1 MGSSPLT
8 SNTWVGQQV
17 GERNRYRLDQIVGS
31 GGMGEVYLAMDLL
44 LGKPV
49 ALKLLHKTLR
59 DNVELRHRFEREIV
73 ISAALVSEHIVQV
86 TDHGIIEGE
95 FPYYVME
102 YLSGQN
108 LAALMKIEPCLAPD
122 RAVRILLQVCAGLRV
137 AHNGVTLW
145 REGATSAEHIK
156 VIHRD
161 LKPDNLFLVP
171 HDILGELVK
180 ILDFGIA
187 KIRGEQ
193 LSLSDIT
200 DSSNFLGT
208 CRYAAPEQWQ
218 GEDTVDERTDIYSLG
233 MLLYQMLSGTDPFGL
248 HSGSRNVPLAAWLSA
263 HAYTKPIS
271 LRHLKSSQWIPP
283 LLDDVLMRCLE
294 KDPDH
299 RFSSVS
305 ELSQALQAA
314 IGDPVPFY
322 TRQSETEPAEP
333 KSKLAVSVPPKT
345 KSSPDFFPKVFTTL
359 RSSPPSQAVANAL
372 THPLLKKPLTPIQ
385 EEARSTQRFW
395 RFQILNQTGIM
406 ILIPLTFAC
415 LGGFIWFRTHSTP
428 LNQALAAAQTGDFS
442 TAIALAK
449 TVRIGDISYT
459 KAQILASEWQ
469 LLIARQ
475 AAEKGDLSSAIA
487 LASQLHPQNSTY
499 QAAQILLADW
509 RLEEAERHLQNREY
523 DVGATLL
530 SQISSDLPQFAKA
543 QKLQLM
549 IESWQQAQT
558 LSQSGNL
565 QQSIAAA
572 YAIDPNTALS
582 EAAETLICQN
592 LTGLLS
598 REFRIQVNQASN
610 GDPPL
615 FKNYR
620 LSGCL
625 SPYLTI
631 QSEVDRLDA
640 RDEDNLK
647 IIALVMA
654 GFVWQKLPPAA
665 HARFQ
670 EGEIQIQLI
679 EKSTPMA
686 NIFVNEPSLLSA
698 NKDRLEEMMNSI
710 QVQYAK

>member
-1 MGSSPLT
+1 MGSSSLT
-8 SNTWVGQQV
+8 SNAWVGQQV
-17 GERNRYRLDQIVGS
+17 GERNRYRLDQILGS

-49 ALKLLHKTLR
+49 ALKLLHKSLR
-59 DNVELRHRFEREIV
+59 DNLELRQRFEREIV
-73 ISAALVSEHIVQV
+73 ISAALISEHIVQV

-108 LAALMKIEPCLAPD
+108 LATLMKTEPCLPPE

-137 AHNGVTLW
+137 AHNGITLW

-187 KIRGEQ
+187 KIRGEH
-193 LSLSDIT
+193 LSLADIT
-200 DSSNFLGT
+200 DSGNFLGT

-218 GEDTVDERTDIYSLG
+218 GEDRVDERTDIYSLG

-263 HAYTKPIS
+263 HAYTKPIR
-271 LRHLKSSQWIPP
+271 LRQLKSNQWIPP

-299 RFSSVS
+299 RFASVS

-314 IGDPVPFY
+314 IGEPLPLY
-322 TRQSETEPAEP
+322 NRQSETEPAEP
-333 KSKLAVSVPPKT
+333 KRNLAG
-345 KSSPDFFPKVFTTL
+345 SPNP
-359 RSSPPSQAVANAL
+359 RSSPPIEFPLKQAVPNAL
-372 THPLLKKPLTPIQ
+372 THPLLKKPLASMQP
-385 EEARSTQRFW
+385 EEVKLTQHFW
-395 RFQILNQTGIM
+395 IPKLFNQTGI
-406 ILIPLTFAC
+406 ITLITVITAS
-415 LGGFIWFRTHSTP
+415 LGTFIWFRTYSTP
-428 LNQALAAAQTGDFS
+428 LNQALTAAQTGDFS

-449 TVRIGDISYT
+449 TVQRGDLNYT
-459 KAQILASEWQ
+459 KAQVLLSEWQ
-469 LLIARQ
+469 LLLARQ
-475 AAEKGDLSSAIA
+475 AAEKGDLNAAIA
-487 LASQLHPQNSTY
+487 LARHLHPQDSTY

-509 RLEEAERHLQNREY
+509 QLAEAENRLRRQEY
-523 DVGATLL
+523 DVSATLL
-530 SQISSDLPQFAKA
+530 QQISSELPQFAKA

-558 LSQSGNL
+558 LSQSGQL

-572 YAIDPNTALS
+572 YSIAPDTALS
-582 EAAETLICQN
+582 GAAETLICQN
-592 LTGLLS
+592 LAGLLS

-615 FKNYR
+615 FKNYQ

-625 SPYLTI
+625 SPSLTI
-631 QSEVDRLDA
+631 RSEVARLTA

-679 EKSTPMA
+679 ERSSPMA
-686 NIFVNEPSLLSA
+686 NIFINKPSLLSA
-698 NKDRLEEMMNSI
+698 GKDKLEEMITSM
-710 QVQYAK
+710 QVHYTKP